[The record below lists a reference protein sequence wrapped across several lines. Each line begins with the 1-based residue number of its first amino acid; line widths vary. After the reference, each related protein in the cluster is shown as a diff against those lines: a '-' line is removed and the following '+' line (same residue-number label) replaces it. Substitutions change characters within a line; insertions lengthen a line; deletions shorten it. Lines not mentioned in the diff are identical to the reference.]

1 MDRSLEF
8 VRSWT
13 RVAIVTGFLA
23 VIVYPLLLTV
33 SMPLA
38 LTLVLAGAFG
48 PLLSVACFG
57 LYQFMAVHRKT
68 VSLQVAAMFTIIAGT
83 VVNLMLVAQMSI
95 RAAMTTRMAATTD
108 EQALG
113 FLRLAYSAADKVQ
126 LGLDVS
132 WDIYIGLGTIL
143 FGLNMLRNPW
153 FGKIVGSAGML
164 VGVLLLVF
172 NIATFPVPPGEVGSI
187 DFGPFVGLWYLVVT
201 ILMVRGYRR
210 LGTGEAGGLA
220 D

>member
-57 LYQFMAVHRKT
+57 LYQFME
-68 VSLQVAAMFTIIAGT
+68 
-83 VVNLMLVAQMSI
+83 MSI